1 MSSRNHLFDRIRSIQ
16 LEEKP
21 LPVNLPTQLQVYVD
35 TTKQFMLSCSATG
48 TGIHTFQHEDE
59 AIAFVKKK
67 AGTDPLVIGQ
77 ELAGAESVGAPTET
91 IHAVLKGR
99 FGVAENNAIWIP
111 ESNMP
116 HRMIPF
122 VCQHLYLILHARQIV
137 SDMHEAYQKT
147 EIFEQG
153 FGVFIAGPSKTA
165 DIEQS
170 LVIGAH
176 GPLSLDVLL
185 ITND

>member
-1 MSSRNHLFDRIRSIQ
+1 MSSRDNILNKIKAIQ
-16 LEEKP
+16 LVEQS
-21 LPVNLPTQLQVYVD
+21 LPTDLPFQLQIQEDKV
-35 TTKQFMLSCSATG
+35 KAFMLSCTVTG
-48 TGIHTFQHEDE
+48 TGVYTFVDE
-59 AIAFVKKK
+59 AAAISFVKEK
-67 AGTDPLVIGQ
+67 AGDERMVIGQ
-77 ELAGAESVGAPTET
+77 GLEGYEEVSDPQSV
-91 IHAVLKGR
+91 IHALLKGK
-99 FGVAENNAIWIP
+99 FGVAENNATWLP

-122 VCQHLYLILHARQIV
+122 VCQHLYLLIHADAIV
-137 SDMHEAYQKT
+137 SDMHEAYHKE
-147 EIFEQG
+147 EIFDQG

-185 ITND
+185 ITG

>member
-1 MSSRNHLFDRIRSIQ
+1 MSSRQQILDRIRAIQ

-21 LPVNLPTQLQVYVD
+21 LPEQLPSHLQVYD
-35 TTKQFMLSCSATG
+35 DKCKQFMLSCTSTG
-48 TGIHTFQHEDE
+48 TGIHTFKTEAE
-59 AIAFVKKK
+59 AIAFVLAK
-67 AGTDPLVIGQ
+67 
-77 ELAGAESVGAPTET
+77 AGAERMVVGQEIEGYSEVTDPTT
-91 IHAVLKGR
+91 VVHALLKGK
-99 FGVAENNAIWIP
+99 FGVAENNAIWVS

-122 VCQHLYLILHARQIV
+122 VCQHLYLILHETEIV
-137 SDMHEAYQKT
+137 ADMHEAYQRS
-147 EIFEQG
+147 EIFDQG

-176 GPLSLDVLL
+176 GPLSLDVLI
-185 ITND
+185 ITNS

>member
-1 MSSRNHLFDRIRSIQ
+1 MSSRQEILERIRAIQ

-21 LPVNLPTQLQVYVD
+21 LPEQLPAHLQVYED
-35 TTKQFMLSCSATG
+35 KCKQFMLSCTATG
-48 TGIHTFQHEDE
+48 TGVYALKNEAE
-59 AIAFVKKK
+59 AIAFVQAK
-67 AGTDPLVIGQ
+67 AGSERMVIGQ
-77 ELAGAESVGAPTET
+77 EIEGFIDISDPTMVV
-91 IHAVLKGR
+91 HALLKGK
-99 FGVAENNAIWIP
+99 FGVAENNAIWVP
-111 ESNMP
+111 ESHLP

-122 VCQHLYLILHARQIV
+122 VCQHLYLILQENEIV
-137 SDMHEAYQKT
+137 ADMHEAYQRV
-147 EIFEQG
+147 EIFDQG

-185 ITND
+185 IANS

>member
-1 MSSRNHLFDRIRSIQ
+1 MSSRNSILERIRAIQ

-21 LPVNLPTQLQVYVD
+21 LPAPLPDQIQVYEDKV
-35 TTKQFMLSCSATG
+35 KQFMLSCTATG
-48 TGIHTFQHEDE
+48 TGVYTFRDHTE
-59 AIAFVKKK
+59 AIAFVHEK
-67 AGTDPLVIGQ
+67 AGADRLLIGQGLNGNEQMTDPATAV
-77 ELAGAESVGAPTET
+77 
-91 IHAVLKGR
+91 HAVLKGY
-99 FGVAENNAIWIP
+99 FGVAENNAIWLP

-122 VCQHLYLILHARQIV
+122 VCEHLYLVIEAKDIV
-137 SDMHEAYQKT
+137 SDMHEAYHRT

-185 ITND
+185 IGN